1 MPKLTPKMYTLF
13 DKVAMLAIDDWNPD
27 KNMDD
32 EWWVEAWY
40 EDKEYDIN
48 LFIDYDGCI
57 RATVWPVING
67 QTKTD
72 DDSLAMRLW

>member
-1 MPKLTPKMYTLF
+1 MPRLTPKMYTLF
-13 DKVAMLAIDDWNPD
+13 NEVAMLACEEWRPTDDPE
-27 KNMDD
+27 D
-32 EWWVEAWY
+32 EWWQGVSY

-48 LFIDYDGCI
+48 LHVDYNGCI